1 MTITLVRIGLSLNSV
16 RTDFNACQPQFFQ
29 LNYCQY
35 AVEGPIH
42 HVHQVRILH
51 GSQGTPFPV
60 LPELR
65 AERRNKVGFPES
77 RKQEERM
84 PVTDYGLDS

>member
-29 LNYCQY
+29 LNHCRY
-35 AVEGPIH
+35 AVEASIY
-42 HVHQVRILH
+42 HVQQVRILH

-65 AERRNKVGFPES
+65 AKRRNKVGFPDS
-77 RKQEERM
+77 RKQDEKM
-84 PVTDYGLDS
+84 AGTDYEIDI